1 MTVKRLC
8 AAVGISRQAH
18 YRARRRR
25 RRREIDESAVIEL
38 VKRER
43 RLQPRI
49 GGRKL
54 LRLLRREWEEA
65 LGIRMGRDR
74 FFELLRRHGL
84 LVERRRRGAP
94 RTTDARHGFR
104 TYPNR
109 YRDGTWTGPHQA
121 WVSDMTYVRTDEGWL
136 YAWLISEAWSRKI
149 VGCSGESTLEAEGS
163 LRALSM
169 AVGQLPPG
177 ARPLHH
183 SDRGIQYCCWAYI
196 CRLEERGLVVSMTEE
211 NHCYENAQAERVNGI
226 LKQEYGLGETFRT
239 RAQARKALR
248 QAVRLFNTRRPHTS
262 LGYRIPEQVH
272 ESAA

>member
-1 MTVKRLC
+1 MTVLRLC

-43 RLQPRI
+43 RLQPKI

-54 LRLLRREWEEA
+54 LTLLRREWEQA
-65 LGIRMGRDR
+65 LGIRIGRDR

-84 LVERRRRGAP
+84 LIERRRRGAP

-104 TYPNR
+104 TYANR
-109 YRDGTWTGPHQA
+109 FQDGTWSGPHQA
-121 WVSDMTYVRTDEGWL
+121 WVSDMTYVRTDEGWV
-136 YAWLISEAWSRKI
+136 YAWLISDAWSRKI
-149 VGCSGESTLEAEGS
+149 VGYSGEASLEAEGS
-163 LRALSM
+163 LRALAM
-169 AVGQLPPG
+169 ALDQLPAG
-177 ARPLHH
+177 VRPLHH
-183 SDRGIQYCCWAYI
+183 SDRGIQYCCRDYI
-196 CRLEERGLVVSMTEE
+196 RRLEDRELGVSMTEE

-239 RAQARKALR
+239 RAQAREALR
-248 QAVRLFNTRRPHTS
+248 QAVWLFNTRRPHMS
-262 LGYRIPEQVH
+262 LDYRIPGQVH
-272 ESAA
+272 ETAA